1 MAKRAL
7 IVGAGP
13 AGLTAALELLRTTD
27 VLPLVV
33 EAEGFVGGISR
44 TAVHNGNRID
54 IGGHRFFSKSDEVME
69 LWRRILPQ
77 QGAPSSDDVRIGRPV
92 ALAEGGPDPEKTDR
106 VMLSRSR
113 LSRILFLR
121 KLFDY
126 PVSLNLDTVLRL
138 GPVRM
143 AKIGL
148 SYLKVSLLPKREEKS
163 LEDFMINRF
172 GVELYRTFFRDYTEK
187 VWGVPCSEISPE
199 WGGQRIKGLSVMKTV
214 AHALRQLLPKG
225 GKKDVAQKGVETS
238 LIGNFLY
245 PKLGPGQLWE
255 TLADEIRKAGG
266 EIRLERRVVEILR
279 DGDRV
284 TGAVVEGP
292 DGRETIEADFL
303 ISSMPVADLVR
314 AMSGVPD
321 EVRRVAE
328 GLVYRDF
335 MTVGLLLDR
344 LELKKNAKKGT
355 PESRL
360 DHVADNWIYV
370 QESDVKLGRIQVF
383 NNWSPYLVSDPSR
396 IWIGLEYF
404 ANEGDAMWTMP
415 DDEFVDFAV
424 SELEKIG
431 VAKRESVR
439 DSVLIR
445 VKKAYPAY
453 FGSYGEFGKV
463 REWTDSIE
471 NLYLVGRNG
480 MHRYNNMDHSMLSA
494 IEAAKAIRSGSSDKS
509 RIWDVNTEEE
519 HQEISSEKKPAH

>member
-13 AGLTAALELLRTTD
+13 AGLTAALELLRSSD

-33 EAEGFVGGISR
+33 EAEEFGGGISR

-54 IGGHRFFSKSDEVME
+54 IGGHRFFSKSDEVMD

-121 KLFDY
+121 RLFDY
-126 PVSLNLDTVLRL
+126 PVTLNLGTVRRL

-143 AKIGL
+143 ARIGL
-148 SYLKVSLLPKREEKS
+148 SYLKVSILPKREEKS

-187 VWGVPCSEISPE
+187 VWGVPCDRISPE
-199 WGGQRIKGLSVMKTV
+199 WGGQRIKGLSVRRTV
-214 AHALRQLLPKG
+214 AHALRQLLPKKRG
-225 GKKDVAQKGVETS
+225 DVAQKGVETS

-266 EIRLERRVVEILR
+266 EIRLGRRVVEILR
-279 DGDRV
+279 DGNRV
-284 TGAVVEGP
+284 RGAVVEGP
-292 DGRETIEADFL
+292 DGRETIEADFVV
-303 ISSMPVADLVR
+303 SSMPVADLVR
-314 AMSGVPD
+314 AMPDVPE

-344 LELKKNAKKGT
+344 LELEKNAKRGS

-370 QESDVKLGRIQVF
+370 QESDVKLGRIQIF
-383 NNWSPYLVSDPSR
+383 NNWSPYLVADPEKV
-396 IWIGLEYF
+396 WIGL
-404 ANEGDAMWTMP
+404 
-415 DDEFVDFAV
+415 
-424 SELEKIG
+424 
-431 VAKRESVR
+431 
-439 DSVLIR
+439 
-445 VKKAYPAY
+445 
-453 FGSYGEFGKV
+453 
-463 REWTDSIE
+463 
-471 NLYLVGRNG
+471 
-480 MHRYNNMDHSMLSA
+480 
-494 IEAAKAIRSGSSDKS
+494 
-509 RIWDVNTEEE
+509 
-519 HQEISSEKKPAH
+519 

>member
-1 MAKRAL
+1 
-7 IVGAGP
+7 
-13 AGLTAALELLRTTD
+13 
-27 VLPLVV
+27 
-33 EAEGFVGGISR
+33 
-44 TAVHNGNRID
+44 
-54 IGGHRFFSKSDEVME
+54 
-69 LWRRILPQ
+69 
-77 QGAPSSDDVRIGRPV
+77 
-92 ALAEGGPDPEKTDR
+92 
-106 VMLSRSR
+106 
-113 LSRILFLR
+113 
-121 KLFDY
+121 
-126 PVSLNLDTVLRL
+126 
-138 GPVRM
+138 
-143 AKIGL
+143 
-148 SYLKVSLLPKREEKS
+148 
-163 LEDFMINRF
+163 
-172 GVELYRTFFRDYTEK
+172 
-187 VWGVPCSEISPE
+187 
-199 WGGQRIKGLSVMKTV
+199 
-214 AHALRQLLPKG
+214 
-225 GKKDVAQKGVETS
+225 
-238 LIGNFLY
+238 
-245 PKLGPGQLWE
+245 
-255 TLADEIRKAGG
+255 
-266 EIRLERRVVEILR
+266 
-279 DGDRV
+279 
-284 TGAVVEGP
+284 
-292 DGRETIEADFL
+292 
-303 ISSMPVADLVR
+303 
-314 AMSGVPD
+314 MSGVPN

-439 DSVLIR
+439 DSVLLR